1 MHTIKIKIILK
12 KMNSMFDRL
21 GEKLRSYLE
30 KDDDVFANPGKNYN
44 DSFDNIDESFLDD
57 GEEKPVEGGWHYSP
71 SFSQTF
77 EEKNK
82 FKAQTNFQNKTNFQS
97 QPNFQNKSQS
107 QTDTNSHFTN
117 ETIRLK
123 PYPPILKNDFLK
135 LGVTPGSPLEVCKT
149 AQIKLLKQYHPDR
162 AGNDEYGKMKATVM
176 CSLVNES
183 FSRIK
188 NWYEHGKI
196 N

>member
-1 MHTIKIKIILK
+1 
-12 KMNSMFDRL
+12 MNSMFDRL
-21 GEKLRSYLE
+21 GDKLRAYLE
-30 KDDDVFANPGKNYN
+30 KDNDVFDNPNTNPK
-44 DSFDNIDESFLDD
+44 DSFDNIDEDMLDD
-57 GEEKPVEGGWHYSP
+57 GEEKPVEGGWHYKP
-71 SFSQTF
+71 SFSKTYNHNTYRANSFNNNQESIKKDETI
-77 EEKNK
+77 EKSVN
-82 FKAQTNFQNKTNFQS
+82 NDN
-97 QPNFQNKSQS
+97 
-107 QTDTNSHFTN
+107 
-117 ETIRLK
+117 IRLK
-123 PYPPILKNDFLK
+123 PYPAILKNDFLK
-135 LGVTPGSPLEVCKT
+135 LGVTPGSPLEICKA